1 MFRTGS
7 ARLRRSLSTRNP
19 LQEYYMKN
27 MDLLM
32 DYYKKQRQPGSPS
45 QPAGQRH
52 LQYVPQVLLPAGSP
66 RARDRLASRCLTSTS
81 SV

>member
-1 MFRTGS
+1 MFRAVS
-7 ARLRRSLSTRNP
+7 ARLRRNWQHANP

-32 DYYKKQRQPGSPS
+32 DYYEKQDNQARRHNLRDATPPIRSSSSSPS
-45 QPAGQRH
+45 R
-52 LQYVPQVLLPAGSP
+52 LP